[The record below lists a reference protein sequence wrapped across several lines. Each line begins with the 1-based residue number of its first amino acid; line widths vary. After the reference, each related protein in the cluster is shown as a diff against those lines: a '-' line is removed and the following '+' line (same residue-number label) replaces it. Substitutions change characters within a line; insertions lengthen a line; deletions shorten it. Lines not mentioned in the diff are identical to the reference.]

1 MLKLPPDFKRFK
13 LKKIQSLKEI
23 FSIFA
28 IDFPWAT
35 GFDKVLVTKNG
46 GFVITWSKLFWRKSA
61 GKSFRF
67 ALTTFKLI
75 LFSIAFFVKS
85 NSTSAIQ
92 YETQTLITAT
102 IEDKIVATGKVLPED
117 EVNVVPQI
125 AGIIQELY
133 VEEGDEI
140 STGDLIAKIKVVP
153 NEQTLNSAEGRV
165 KSAQIVMNNS
175 KIEYERN
182 KVLYEKEIISEQD
195 FNSATLRY
203 NQDMQNLSNAKS
215 DLQII
220 KLGSSGGSTITNT
233 NVRATVSGTILEI
246 PVEEGDQVIQANTF
260 NAGTIIATIAD
271 LNKMI
276 FEGQVDEGEVGKL
289 KVDMPLVVTLG
300 AIEGKE
306 YEAKLRLIA
315 PKGTEVAG
323 AIQFKIEGE
332 VYLDDEYVVRAG
344 YSANASI
351 VANKKE
357 DVLAISEALLQYD
370 SKTKKPYV
378 EIETSSQK
386 FERKNVKLGIS
397 DGVNA
402 ELISGVSKTDKIK
415 VWNRTEPDKRG
426 EVEGEDAGY
435 DN

>member
-1 MLKLPPDFKRFK
+1 MKYLKY
-13 LKKIQSLKEI
+13 IGIISLVGGVL
-23 FSIFA
+23 FA
-28 IDFPWAT
+28 T
-35 GFDKVLVTKNG
+35 
-46 GFVITWSKLFWRKSA
+46 
-61 GKSFRF
+61 
-67 ALTTFKLI
+67 
-75 LFSIAFFVKS
+75 AFFIKS
-85 NSTSAIQ
+85 NSTSSIV
-92 YETQTLITAT
+92 YDTQTLITTT

-125 AGIIQELY
+125 AGIIQEIL
-133 VEEGDEI
+133 VEEGDEV
-140 STGDLIAKIKVVP
+140 SAGDLIARIKVVP

-165 KSAQIVMNNS
+165 KSAQIVLKNS
-175 KIEYERN
+175 KIEFERN
-182 KVLYEKEIISEQD
+182 KALFSKEIISEQD
-195 FNSATLRY
+195 FNSVTLRY

-246 PVEEGDQVIQANTF
+246 PVKEGDQVIQANTF
-260 NAGTIIATIAD
+260 NAGTTIATIAD
-271 LNKMI
+271 LDKMI

-289 KVDMPLVVTLG
+289 SVDMPLVITLG

-306 YEAKLRLIA
+306 YKAKLRLIA
-315 PKGTEVAG
+315 PKGTEVGG

-332 VYLDDEYVVRAG
+332 VYLDDEYVIRAG

-351 VANKKE
+351 VSERKVN
-357 DVLAISEALLQYD
+357 VTAISEALLQYD

-378 EIETSSQK
+378 EIEISNQK
-386 FERKNVKLGIS
+386 FKRQDVKLGIS

-415 VWNRTEPDKRG
+415 VWNKTEPDKRG
-426 EVEGEDAGY
+426 EEEDNGW
-435 DN
+435 N

>member
-1 MLKLPPDFKRFK
+1 MKYLKYIGIAL
-13 LKKIQSLKEI
+13 LI
-23 FSIFA
+23 
-28 IDFPWAT
+28 
-35 GFDKVLVTKNG
+35 G
-46 GFVITWSKLFWRKSA
+46 G
-61 GKSFRF
+61 
-67 ALTTFKLI
+67 I
-75 LFSIAFFVKS
+75 LFASAFFIKS
-85 NSTSAIQ
+85 NSKSSIVYDT
-92 YETQTLITAT
+92 ETLITTT
-102 IEDKIVATGKVLPED
+102 IEEKIVATGKVLPED

-140 STGDLIAKIKVVP
+140 LVGELIARIKVVP
-153 NEQTLNSAEGRV
+153 NEQTLNSAQGRV
-165 KSAQIVMNNS
+165 KNAEIVMNNS
-175 KIEYERN
+175 KIEFNRN
-182 KVLYEKEIISEQD
+182 QALFKKEIISEQD
-195 FNSATLRY
+195 FNSVSLRY

-220 KLGSSGGSTITNT
+220 RLGSSGGSSITNT

-246 PVEEGDQVIQANTF
+246 PVKEGDQVIQANTF

-289 KVDMPLVVTLG
+289 TIDMPLVVTLG

-306 YEAKLRLIA
+306 YKAKLRLIA

-351 VANKKE
+351 VTDKKV
-357 DVLAISEALLQYD
+357 DVIAISEALLQYD
-370 SKTKKPYV
+370 SKTKTPYV
-378 EIETSSQK
+378 EVETSSQK
-386 FERKNVKLGIS
+386 FVRKEVKLGLS

-402 ELISGVSKTDKIK
+402 ELISGVKESDKIK
-415 VWNRTEPDKRG
+415 VWNKTEPIKRG
-426 EVEGEDAGY
+426 DEGVSISVS
-435 DN
+435 N

>member
-1 MLKLPPDFKRFK
+1 MKYLKYVGL
-13 LKKIQSLKEI
+13 
-23 FSIFA
+23 
-28 IDFPWAT
+28 
-35 GFDKVLVTKNG
+35 
-46 GFVITWSKLFWRKSA
+46 
-61 GKSFRF
+61 F
-67 ALTTFKLI
+67 ALGFGI

-85 NSTSAIQ
+85 NSTSASQ

-182 KVLYEKEIISEQD
+182 KVLYEKEIITDQD

-276 FEGQVDEGEVGKL
+276 FEGKVDEGEVGKL

-315 PKGTEVAG
+315 PKGTELAG

>member
-1 MLKLPPDFKRFK
+1 MNFL
-13 LKKIQSLKEI
+13 
-23 FSIFA
+23 
-28 IDFPWAT
+28 
-35 GFDKVLVTKNG
+35 
-46 GFVITWSKLFWRKSA
+46 LFI
-61 GKSFRF
+61 G
-67 ALTTFKLI
+67 LI
-75 LFSIAFFVKS
+75 LMGCKSMDFYGNKISEADVVKYEDVKQKAF
-85 NSTSAIQ
+85 
-92 YETQTLITAT
+92 
-102 IEDKIVATGKVLPED
+102 
-117 EVNVVPQI
+117 
-125 AGIIQELY
+125 
-133 VEEGDEI
+133 EEGSI
-140 STGDLIAKIKVVP
+140 
-153 NEQTLNSAEGRV
+153 QT
-165 KSAQIVMNNS
+165 QI
-175 KIEYERN
+175 
-182 KVLYEKEIISEQD
+182 
-195 FNSATLRY
+195 
-203 NQDMQNLSNAKS
+203 
-215 DLQII
+215 
-220 KLGSSGGSTITNT
+220 
-233 NVRATVSGTILEI
+233 SGTILEI

>member
-1 MLKLPPDFKRFK
+1 MKYLKYVGL
-13 LKKIQSLKEI
+13 
-23 FSIFA
+23 
-28 IDFPWAT
+28 
-35 GFDKVLVTKNG
+35 
-46 GFVITWSKLFWRKSA
+46 
-61 GKSFRF
+61 F
-67 ALTTFKLI
+67 ALGFGI

-133 VEEGDEI
+133 VEEGDEV

-175 KIEYERN
+175 KIEFERN
-182 KVLYEKEIISEQD
+182 KLLYEKEIISEQD

-220 KLGSSGGSTITNT
+220 KLGSSGGSTITKT

-289 KVDMPLVVTLG
+289 SVNMPLIVTLG

-306 YEAKLRLIA
+306 YDAKLRLIA

-351 VANKKE
+351 VAEKKV

-370 SKTKKPYV
+370 NKTKKPYV

-386 FERKNVKLGIS
+386 FERKDVKLGIS

-402 ELISGVSKTDKIK
+402 ELLSGVSKTDKIK

-426 EVEGEDAGY
+426 DVDSEDAGY

>member
-1 MLKLPPDFKRFK
+1 MKYLKYIGIAALIGGV
-13 LKKIQSLKEI
+13 L
-23 FSIFA
+23 FA
-28 IDFPWAT
+28 T
-35 GFDKVLVTKNG
+35 
-46 GFVITWSKLFWRKSA
+46 
-61 GKSFRF
+61 
-67 ALTTFKLI
+67 
-75 LFSIAFFVKS
+75 AFFIKS
-85 NSTSAIQ
+85 NSTSSIV
-92 YETQTLITAT
+92 YDTQTLITAT

-125 AGIIQELY
+125 AGIIQEIL
-133 VEEGDEI
+133 VEEGDQV
-140 STGDLIAKIKVVP
+140 SAGDLIARIKVVP

-165 KSAQIVMNNS
+165 KSAQIVLKNS
-175 KIEYERN
+175 KTEFERN
-182 KVLYEKEIISEQD
+182 KTLFSKEIISEQD
-195 FNSATLRY
+195 FNSVTLRY

-246 PVEEGDQVIQANTF
+246 PIKEGDQVIQANTF
-260 NAGTIIATIAD
+260 NAGTTIATIAD
-271 LNKMI
+271 LDKMI

-289 KVDMPLVVTLG
+289 SVDMPLIITLG

-306 YEAKLRLIA
+306 YEAKLKLIS
-315 PKGTEVAG
+315 PKGTEVGG

-332 VYLDDEYVVRAG
+332 VYLDDEYVIRAG

-351 VANKKE
+351 VSERKV
-357 DVLAISEALLQYD
+357 DVIAISEALLQYD

-378 EIETSSQK
+378 EIETSNQK
-386 FERKNVKLGIS
+386 FKRQDVKLGIS

-415 VWNRTEPDKRG
+415 VWNKTEPDKRG
-426 EVEGEDAGY
+426 EVE
-435 DN
+435 DNGWN

>member
-1 MLKLPPDFKRFK
+1 MKYLKYVGL
-13 LKKIQSLKEI
+13 
-23 FSIFA
+23 
-28 IDFPWAT
+28 
-35 GFDKVLVTKNG
+35 
-46 GFVITWSKLFWRKSA
+46 
-61 GKSFRF
+61 F
-67 ALTTFKLI
+67 ALGFGI

-133 VEEGDEI
+133 VEEGDEV

-182 KVLYEKEIISEQD
+182 KLLYEKEIISEQD

-289 KVDMPLVVTLG
+289 SVNMPLIVTLG

-306 YEAKLRLIA
+306 YDAKLRLIA

-323 AIQFKIEGE
+323 AIQFKIEGD

-351 VANKKE
+351 VAEKKV

-370 SKTKKPYV
+370 NKTKKPYV

-386 FERKNVKLGIS
+386 FERKDVKLGIS

-402 ELISGVSKTDKIK
+402 ELLSGVSKTDKIK

-426 EVEGEDAGY
+426 DVDSEDAGY

>member
-1 MLKLPPDFKRFK
+1 MKYLKYVGL
-13 LKKIQSLKEI
+13 
-23 FSIFA
+23 
-28 IDFPWAT
+28 
-35 GFDKVLVTKNG
+35 
-46 GFVITWSKLFWRKSA
+46 
-61 GKSFRF
+61 F
-67 ALTTFKLI
+67 ALGFGI

-182 KVLYEKEIISEQD
+182 KVLYEKEIISDQD

-426 EVEGEDAGY
+426 EVEGEDAG
-435 DN
+435 

>member
-1 MLKLPPDFKRFK
+1 MKYLKYVGL
-13 LKKIQSLKEI
+13 
-23 FSIFA
+23 
-28 IDFPWAT
+28 
-35 GFDKVLVTKNG
+35 
-46 GFVITWSKLFWRKSA
+46 
-61 GKSFRF
+61 F
-67 ALTTFKLI
+67 ALGFGI

-426 EVEGEDAGY
+426 EVEGEDSGY

>member
-1 MLKLPPDFKRFK
+1 MKYLKYVGL
-13 LKKIQSLKEI
+13 
-23 FSIFA
+23 
-28 IDFPWAT
+28 
-35 GFDKVLVTKNG
+35 
-46 GFVITWSKLFWRKSA
+46 
-61 GKSFRF
+61 F
-67 ALTTFKLI
+67 ALGFGI

-332 VYLDDEYVVRAG
+332 VYLDDEYIVRAG

-357 DVLAISEALLQYD
+357 DILAISEALLQYD

-402 ELISGVSKTDKIK
+402 EIISGVSKTDKIK

-426 EVEGEDAGY
+426 EAEGEDAGY

>member
-1 MLKLPPDFKRFK
+1 MKYLKYVGL
-13 LKKIQSLKEI
+13 
-23 FSIFA
+23 
-28 IDFPWAT
+28 
-35 GFDKVLVTKNG
+35 
-46 GFVITWSKLFWRKSA
+46 
-61 GKSFRF
+61 F
-67 ALTTFKLI
+67 ALGFGI

-182 KVLYEKEIISEQD
+182 KVLYEKEIISDQD

-300 AIEGKE
+300 AIEGRE

>member
-1 MLKLPPDFKRFK
+1 MKYLKY
-13 LKKIQSLKEI
+13 
-23 FSIFA
+23 
-28 IDFPWAT
+28 
-35 GFDKVLVTKNG
+35 
-46 GFVITWSKLFWRKSA
+46 A
-61 GKSFRF
+61 GLF
-67 ALTTFKLI
+67 ALGFGI

-133 VEEGDEI
+133 VEEGDDI
-140 STGDLIAKIKVVP
+140 LTGDLIAKIKVVP

>member
-1 MLKLPPDFKRFK
+1 MKYLKYVGL
-13 LKKIQSLKEI
+13 
-23 FSIFA
+23 
-28 IDFPWAT
+28 
-35 GFDKVLVTKNG
+35 
-46 GFVITWSKLFWRKSA
+46 
-61 GKSFRF
+61 F
-67 ALTTFKLI
+67 ALGFGI

-182 KVLYEKEIISEQD
+182 KVLYEKEIISDQD

-289 KVDMPLVVTLG
+289 KVDMPLIVTLG

>member
-1 MLKLPPDFKRFK
+1 MKYLKYVGL
-13 LKKIQSLKEI
+13 
-23 FSIFA
+23 
-28 IDFPWAT
+28 
-35 GFDKVLVTKNG
+35 
-46 GFVITWSKLFWRKSA
+46 
-61 GKSFRF
+61 F
-67 ALTTFKLI
+67 ALGFGI

-133 VEEGDEI
+133 VEEGDEV

-175 KIEYERN
+175 KIEFERN
-182 KVLYEKEIISEQD
+182 KLLYEKEIISEQD

-289 KVDMPLVVTLG
+289 SVNMPLIVTLG

-306 YEAKLRLIA
+306 YDAKLRLIA

-351 VANKKE
+351 VAEKKVG
-357 DVLAISEALLQYD
+357 VLAISEALLQYD
-370 SKTKKPYV
+370 NKTKKPYV

-386 FERKNVKLGIS
+386 FERKDVKLGIS

-402 ELISGVSKTDKIK
+402 ELLSGVSKTDKIK

-426 EVEGEDAGY
+426 DVDSEDAGY

>member
-1 MLKLPPDFKRFK
+1 MKYLKYVGL
-13 LKKIQSLKEI
+13 
-23 FSIFA
+23 
-28 IDFPWAT
+28 
-35 GFDKVLVTKNG
+35 
-46 GFVITWSKLFWRKSA
+46 
-61 GKSFRF
+61 F
-67 ALTTFKLI
+67 ALGFGI

-246 PVEEGDQVIQANTF
+246 PIEEGDQVIQANTF

>member
-1 MLKLPPDFKRFK
+1 MKYLKYVGL
-13 LKKIQSLKEI
+13 
-23 FSIFA
+23 
-28 IDFPWAT
+28 
-35 GFDKVLVTKNG
+35 
-46 GFVITWSKLFWRKSA
+46 
-61 GKSFRF
+61 F
-67 ALTTFKLI
+67 ALGFGI

-133 VEEGDEI
+133 VEEGDEV

-175 KIEYERN
+175 KIEFERN
-182 KVLYEKEIISEQD
+182 KLLYEKEIISEKD

-289 KVDMPLVVTLG
+289 SVNMPLIVTLG

-306 YEAKLRLIA
+306 YDAKLRLIA

-351 VANKKE
+351 VAEKKV

-370 SKTKKPYV
+370 NKTKKPYV

-386 FERKNVKLGIS
+386 FERKDVKLGIS

-402 ELISGVSKTDKIK
+402 ELLSGVSKTDKIK
-415 VWNRTEPDKRG
+415 VWNRTEPEKRG
-426 EVEGEDAGY
+426 DVDSEDAGY

>member
-1 MLKLPPDFKRFK
+1 MKYLKYVGL
-13 LKKIQSLKEI
+13 
-23 FSIFA
+23 
-28 IDFPWAT
+28 
-35 GFDKVLVTKNG
+35 
-46 GFVITWSKLFWRKSA
+46 
-61 GKSFRF
+61 F
-67 ALTTFKLI
+67 ALGFGI

-140 STGDLIAKIKVVP
+140 SKGDLIAKIKVVP

-175 KIEYERN
+175 KIEYKRN

-357 DVLAISEALLQYD
+357 DILAISEALLQYD

-426 EVEGEDAGY
+426 EVESEDAGY

>member
-1 MLKLPPDFKRFK
+1 MKYLKYVGL
-13 LKKIQSLKEI
+13 
-23 FSIFA
+23 
-28 IDFPWAT
+28 
-35 GFDKVLVTKNG
+35 
-46 GFVITWSKLFWRKSA
+46 
-61 GKSFRF
+61 F
-67 ALTTFKLI
+67 ALGFGI

-357 DVLAISEALLQYD
+357 DILAISEALLQYD

-378 EIETSSQK
+378 EIETTSQK

>member
-1 MLKLPPDFKRFK
+1 MKYLKYIGIAL
-13 LKKIQSLKEI
+13 LI
-23 FSIFA
+23 
-28 IDFPWAT
+28 
-35 GFDKVLVTKNG
+35 G
-46 GFVITWSKLFWRKSA
+46 G
-61 GKSFRF
+61 
-67 ALTTFKLI
+67 I
-75 LFSIAFFVKS
+75 LFASAFFIKS
-85 NSTSAIQ
+85 NSKSSIVYDT
-92 YETQTLITAT
+92 ETLITTT
-102 IEDKIVATGKVLPED
+102 IEEKIVATGKVLPED

-140 STGDLIAKIKVVP
+140 LVGELIARIKVVP
-153 NEQTLNSAEGRV
+153 NEQTLNSAQGRV
-165 KSAQIVMNNS
+165 KNAEIVMNNS
-175 KIEYERN
+175 KIEFNRN
-182 KVLYEKEIISEQD
+182 KALFKKEIISEQD
-195 FNSATLRY
+195 FNSVSLRY

-220 KLGSSGGSTITNT
+220 RLGSSGGSSITNT

-246 PVEEGDQVIQANTF
+246 PVKEGDQVIQANTF

-276 FEGQVDEGEVGKL
+276 FEGQVDEAEVGKL
-289 KVDMPLVVTLG
+289 TIDMPLVVTLG

-306 YEAKLRLIA
+306 YKAKLRLIA

-351 VANKKE
+351 VTDKKV
-357 DVLAISEALLQYD
+357 DVIAISEALLQYD
-370 SKTKKPYV
+370 SKTKTPYV
-378 EIETSSQK
+378 EVETSSQK
-386 FERKNVKLGIS
+386 FVRKEVKLGLS

-402 ELISGVSKTDKIK
+402 ELISGVKESDKIK
-415 VWNRTEPDKRG
+415 VWNKTEPIKRG
-426 EVEGEDAGY
+426 DEGVSISVS
-435 DN
+435 N

>member
-1 MLKLPPDFKRFK
+1 MKYLKH
-13 LKKIQSLKEI
+13 I
-23 FSIFA
+23 
-28 IDFPWAT
+28 
-35 GFDKVLVTKNG
+35 G
-46 GFVITWSKLFWRKSA
+46 ITL
-61 GKSFRF
+61 
-67 ALTTFKLI
+67 LI
-75 LFSIAFFVKS
+75 LGILFASAFFIKS
-85 NSTSAIQ
+85 NSKSSIV
-92 YETQTLITAT
+92 YDTQTLITT
-102 IEDKIVATGKVLPED
+102 SIEEKIVATGKVLPED
-117 EVNVVPQI
+117 EVNIVPQI
-125 AGIIQELY
+125 AGIIQEIL

-140 STGDLIAKIKVVP
+140 FAGDLIARIKVVP

-165 KSAQIVMNNS
+165 KNAQIVMKNS
-175 KIEYERN
+175 EIEFERN
-182 KVLYEKEIISEQD
+182 KALYKKEIISEQEY
-195 FNSATLRY
+195 NASELRY
-203 NQDMQNLSNAKS
+203 NQDMQNLSNSKS

-233 NVRATVSGTILEI
+233 NIRATVSGTILEI

-289 KVDMPLVVTLG
+289 TVGMPLIVTLG
-300 AIEGKE
+300 AIENKE

-332 VYLDDEYVVRAG
+332 VYLDDQYVVRAG

-351 VANKKE
+351 ITDKKS
-357 DVLAISEALLQYD
+357 DITAISEALLQYD
-370 SKTKKPYV
+370 SETKKPYV

-386 FERKNVKLGIS
+386 FVRRDVKLGIS

-402 ELISGVSKTDKIK
+402 ELLSGVKKSDKIK
-415 VWNRTEPDKRG
+415 VWNKTEPIKRG
-426 EVEGEDAGY
+426 ETDSPSDERSFD
-435 DN
+435 

>member
-1 MLKLPPDFKRFK
+1 MKYLKYVGL
-13 LKKIQSLKEI
+13 
-23 FSIFA
+23 
-28 IDFPWAT
+28 
-35 GFDKVLVTKNG
+35 
-46 GFVITWSKLFWRKSA
+46 
-61 GKSFRF
+61 F
-67 ALTTFKLI
+67 ALGFGI

-140 STGDLIAKIKVVP
+140 SSGDLIAKIKVVP

-175 KIEYERN
+175 KIEFERN
-182 KVLYEKEIISEQD
+182 KVLYEKQIISEQD

-351 VANKKE
+351 VAKKKE

-370 SKTKKPYV
+370 SKTKKPFV

-426 EVEGEDAGY
+426 EVESGDVGY

>member
-1 MLKLPPDFKRFK
+1 MKYLKH
-13 LKKIQSLKEI
+13 I
-23 FSIFA
+23 
-28 IDFPWAT
+28 
-35 GFDKVLVTKNG
+35 G
-46 GFVITWSKLFWRKSA
+46 ITL
-61 GKSFRF
+61 
-67 ALTTFKLI
+67 LI
-75 LFSIAFFVKS
+75 LGILFASAFFIKS
-85 NSTSAIQ
+85 NSKSSIV
-92 YETQTLITAT
+92 YDTQTLITT
-102 IEDKIVATGKVLPED
+102 SIEEKIVATGKVLPED
-117 EVNVVPQI
+117 EVNIVPQI
-125 AGIIQELY
+125 AGIIQEIL

-140 STGDLIAKIKVVP
+140 FAGDLIARIKVVP

-165 KSAQIVMNNS
+165 KNAQIVMKNS
-175 KIEYERN
+175 EIEFERN
-182 KVLYEKEIISEQD
+182 KSLYKKEIISEQEY
-195 FNSATLRY
+195 NASELRY
-203 NQDMQNLSNAKS
+203 NQDMQNLSNSKS

-233 NVRATVSGTILEI
+233 NIRATVSGTILEI

-289 KVDMPLVVTLG
+289 TVGMPLIVTLG
-300 AIEGKE
+300 AIENKE

-351 VANKKE
+351 ITDKKS
-357 DVLAISEALLQYD
+357 DITAISEALLQYD
-370 SKTKKPYV
+370 SETKKPYV

-386 FERKNVKLGIS
+386 FVRRDVKLGIS

-402 ELISGVSKTDKIK
+402 ELLSGVKKSDKIK
-415 VWNRTEPDKRG
+415 VWNKTEPIKRG
-426 EVEGEDAGY
+426 ETDSPSDERSFD
-435 DN
+435 

>member
-1 MLKLPPDFKRFK
+1 MKYLKYVGL
-13 LKKIQSLKEI
+13 
-23 FSIFA
+23 
-28 IDFPWAT
+28 
-35 GFDKVLVTKNG
+35 
-46 GFVITWSKLFWRKSA
+46 
-61 GKSFRF
+61 F
-67 ALTTFKLI
+67 ALGFGI

-133 VEEGDEI
+133 VEEGDEV

-175 KIEYERN
+175 KIEFERN
-182 KVLYEKEIISEQD
+182 KLLYEKEIISEQD

-289 KVDMPLVVTLG
+289 KVAMPLVVTLG